1 MGGKQLKL
9 FLVDGTPG
17 GLTTAE
23 ITNWTGHVL
32 SGGRSDLGDLLK
44 RSEAQR
50 PGVYF
55 LLGDDEVAVGGMRC
69 YIGEAED
76 VASRLK
82 QHSNER
88 SGKDFWDR
96 VVVVTSKDENLT
108 KGHIRYLE
116 SRLIELANRAGR
128 VEMTN
133 GNQTARASLPEADR
147 SDMEYFI
154 DQVQVILPVLGVNA
168 IRVREPKP
176 TSAVVVGEQ
185 ASPLFHLVNTKL
197 KVDARAQQIDGEF
210 VMLAGSVVVSE
221 VRDSPRYSESTARAY
236 ASYRALHERLLASD
250 TIVITDGVARFSR
263 DHVFSSPSTAG
274 AIALGRSCNGREAW
288 ISTEGE
294 TFGHWE
300 SRGVD

>member
-32 SGGRSDLGDLLK
+32 AGARSDLGDLLK
-44 RSEAQR
+44 RKEAQR
-50 PGVYF
+50 PGVYL
-55 LLGDDEVAVGGMRC
+55 LLGEDETVVGGVRC

-76 VASRLK
+76 VGARLR
-82 QHSNER
+82 QHNNEK
-88 SGKDFWDR
+88 SGKDFWTR

-116 SRLIELANRAGR
+116 SRLIELAARAGR
-128 VEMTN
+128 VEVVN

-154 DQVQVILPVLGVNA
+154 EQVQVVLPVLGVNA
-168 IRVREPKP
+168 VRVREVLVTEATPSEGQ
-176 TSAVVVGEQ
+176 TSPA
-185 ASPLFHLVNTKL
+185 FHLLNNKL

-210 VMLAGSVVVSE
+210 IMLAGSVVVGG
-221 VRDSPRYSESTARAY
+221 VRESTKYSESTARAY
-236 ASYRALHERLLASD
+236 ASYQALHQKMVANGAIALADGLGRFTRD
-250 TIVITDGVARFSR
+250 TPFT
-263 DHVFSSPSTAG
+263 SPSTAG

-288 ISTEGE
+288 ISSDGE

-300 SRGVD
+300 SRGVE